1 MTLENSQYAVIN
13 SQIKSLPLLPWEV
26 VGKLLWN
33 LDPEM
38 FEHMETLADENN
50 WHFTYFIDRYSHYK
64 GYSIIVTDKDLN
76 IQCCSENILKMTGY
90 ENYELIGRLPKM
102 LQGEST
108 DSNSK
113 LLIKKAIQEELPF
126 TARLVNYRK
135 NDEAYG
141 CEINAFPIFNGKS
154 ELSHFIAFETEYFV

>member
-1 MTLENSQYAVIN
+1 MLSWD
-13 SQIKSLPLLPWEV
+13 L

-38 FEHMETLADENN
+38 FDHMEILAEEND
-50 WHFTYFIDRYSHYK
+50 WHFNYFLDAYSHFQ
-64 GYSIIVTDKDLN
+64 GYSLVITDKDLN
-76 IQCCSENILKMTGY
+76 IQCCSENIKKMTGY
-90 ENYELIGRLPKM
+90 ENYELIGHQPRI
-102 LQGEST
+102 LQGHKT

-113 LLIKKAIQEELPF
+113 LLIKKAIQKELPF

-135 NDEAYG
+135 NEEAYG
-141 CEINAFPIFNGKS
+141 CEIHAFPIFNGKS